1 MESFLP
7 TEEFASSGLRDIR
20 DKAAHI
26 AKTVAAPRASEVD
39 ENQLWPEHTMRSLAE
54 AGLLG
59 LHVPQRLG
67 GLGQGLMGLIA
78 ATEQLGQACASSSMC
93 FGMHSVGTA
102 VIAAKATPHHESSYL
117 AAIARGEHITTLA
130 LSETGSGVHFYLPD
144 TQVDRVEGSYRL
156 TGVKQWVTNAGH
168 ADSYVVSCKDEA
180 DDAHH
185 GEFTCVVVD
194 AQAPE
199 CELLAAWNGF
209 GMRGNASRPVRFN
222 GVRVAPEGL
231 LGNEGDQIWYV
242 FEVVA
247 PYFLTAMAGT
257 YLGIA
262 QAAFEI
268 ACRRVQGREY
278 LPTQESLADAPVIQY
293 KVAEL
298 WAKLEAAR
306 QMIYRAARMGD
317 AGDPGALPSILMS
330 KAIAGETAVDICNEA
345 MTLCGGSGYGENG
358 TLPRLLRDARA
369 SHVMAP
375 TTNIL
380 KLWAGR
386 ALLGLPIL

>member
-1 MESFLP
+1 M
-7 TEEFASSGLRDIR
+7 AS
-20 DKAAHI
+20 
-26 AKTVAAPRASEVD
+26 PRAAEVD
-39 ENQLWPEHTMRSLAE
+39 ERQLWPEHSMRALAE

-59 LHVPQRLG
+59 LHVPERLG
-67 GLGQGLMGLIA
+67 GLGEGLMGLIA
-78 ATEQLGQACASSSMC
+78 ATEQLGQACSSSSMC

-102 VIAAKATPHHESSYL
+102 VIAAKATPHHESGYL
-117 AAIARGEHITTLA
+117 SSIARGEHITTLA

-144 TQVDRVEGSYRL
+144 TQLTRSENSYRVSG
-156 TGVKQWVTNAGH
+156 TKQWVTNAGH
-168 ADSYVVSCKDEA
+168 ADSYVVSCKGVDG
-180 DDAHH
+180 DSQY

-194 AQAPE
+194 ANASG
-199 CELLAAWNGF
+199 CELLKAWDGF
-209 GMRGNASRPVRFN
+209 GMRGNASRPVRFHN
-222 GVRVAPEGL
+222 VHVCPDGL
-231 LGNEGDQIWYV
+231 LGSEGDQIWYV

-262 QAAFEI
+262 QAAFDI
-268 ACRRVQGREY
+268 ACERVRGREY
-278 LPTQESLADAPVIQY
+278 LPTQELLADAPVIQF
-293 KVAEL
+293 KIAEL
-298 WAKLEAAR
+298 WAKLEGAR
-306 QMIYRAARMGD
+306 QMIYRAARLGD
-317 AGDPGALPSILMS
+317 AGDPVALTSILMS
-330 KAIAGETAVDICNEA
+330 KAIAGETAVELCNEA

-386 ALLGLPIL
+386 SILGLPIL